1 MAHNRELRSRWKS
14 RSTWEQFMGE
24 SSPIR
29 ALIVDDER
37 LARGRV
43 REMLR
48 NDRDIEI
55 VGESGNG
62 PEAVEAVRQA
72 NPDLMF
78 LDVQMPGMDGFEVL
92 DALRDGRL
100 PLIVFITAYDQYAV
114 RAFEACAVDYIL
126 KPFDRAPFVRTIE
139 QAKSRIRQERG
150 VDLTQHLLDLLKNLK
165 QPPTYPERMATKE
178 NGRIVYVKTGSIECV
193 EADD

>member
-29 ALIVDDER
+29 ALSVDDDR

-48 NDRDIEI
+48 TDGEIEI
-55 VGESGNG
+55 AGEAANG
-62 PEAVEAVRQA
+62 PEAVEAVRQTC
-72 NPDLMF
+72 PDLMF

-92 DALRDGRL
+92 HALSDGRL
-100 PLIVFITAYDQYAV
+100 PLIVFITAYDQYAL

-126 KPFDRAPFVRTIE
+126 KHFHPPRFERTIE
-139 QAKSRIRQERG
+139 QAKGRIRQERG
-150 VDLTQHLLDLLKNLK
+150 VDLTGRLLELLKTLK
-165 QPPTYPERMATKE
+165 QPTTYPERMAIKE
-178 NGRIVYVKTGSIECV
+178 GGRIVDVKTG
-193 EADD
+193 